1 MDKKTYSWNGKVID
15 ERTYNMLAGIENP
28 MRPEDEKRLL
38 SLDDEWIKK
47 AKANA
52 KKDN

>member
-1 MDKKTYSWNGKVID
+1 MD
-15 ERTYNMLAGIENP
+15 ERTYNMFAGNDNP
-28 MRPEDEKRLL
+28 RRPEDEKQ
-38 SLDDEWIKK
+38 LDARVAEWLKK